1 MIISAQTLLTGDGKT
16 TMTDS
21 GVLVLD
27 GKIAAMDKTD
37 ILRQAYPDVPIIDY
51 GAATILPGLID
62 MHVHL
67 GYYEGRRDAK
77 LYTKH
82 MISYLALNNAQRFLF
97 GGTTTVRDV
106 FGPDAV
112 CRQLAFAAE
121 KGFVRAP
128 RIVHCNQALTPT
140 GGIDW
145 SVDGT
150 VEVDGQEEI
159 RKAVREQARAGASWI
174 KAMTDW
180 RTPGLA
186 EFDQDELDMIVR
198 ESHRRG
204 LKAAAHA
211 NMQPSLQMCINAG
224 FDTIEHACRL
234 TVDQAK
240 QMAEKGLAVVSTFYI
255 YEYLYNSYKAK
266 QEQGIILTA
275 QEKKGFASIEDNVE
289 AYEKNYPE
297 IFKTGLTILAG
308 TDCPFDGMEDITVA
322 VELEYM
328 VKHGITPLEAI
339 AAATGKPASVLGM
352 SGEIGTLAPGAVADI
367 LVADANAH
375 KDITALQRIKD
386 VYQSGKKV
394 HREI

>member
-16 TMTDS
+16 IMTDS

-27 GKIAAMDKTD
+27 GKIAAVDKTE
-37 ILRQAYPDVPIIDY
+37 ILRQAYPDVPNIDY
-51 GAATILPGLID
+51 GTATILPGLID

-67 GYYEGRRDAK
+67 GYYDGRRDAK

-82 MISYLALNNAQRFLF
+82 MISYLALYNAQRFLC

-112 CRQLAFAAE
+112 CRQLAFAVE

-150 VEVDGQEEI
+150 VEVDGPEEI

-186 EFDQDELDMIVR
+186 EFDQDELDMVVR

-234 TVDQAK
+234 TVDQAE

-266 QEQGIILTA
+266 QEQGFILTA
-275 QEKKGFASIEDNVE
+275 QEKKGFASIESNVE

-297 IFKTGLTILAG
+297 IFKTGVTILAG

-322 VELEYM
+322 VEMEYM
-328 VKHGITPLEAI
+328 VKHGMTPLEAI
-339 AAATGKPASVLGM
+339 ATATGKPASVLGM
-352 SGEIGTLAPGAVADI
+352 AGEIGTLAPGAVADI
-367 LVADANAH
+367 LVADANAD
-375 KDITALQRIKD
+375 KDITALKRIKD

>member
-16 TMTDS
+16 IMTDS

-27 GKIAAMDKTD
+27 GRIAAVDKTE
-37 ILRQAYPDVPIIDY
+37 ILRQAYPNVPNIDY
-51 GAATILPGLID
+51 GTATILPGLID

-67 GYYEGRRDAK
+67 GYYDGRRDAK

-82 MISYLALNNAQRFLF
+82 MISYLALYNAQRFLF

-121 KGFVRAP
+121 KGFVCAP

-150 VEVDGQEEI
+150 VEVDGPEEI
-159 RKAVREQARAGASWI
+159 RKAVREQARAGARWI

-180 RTPGLA
+180 RTSGLA

-211 NMQPSLQMCINAG
+211 NMQPSLQMCIDAG

-234 TVDQAK
+234 TVDQAE

-266 QEQGIILTA
+266 QEQGFILTA
-275 QEKKGFASIEDNVE
+275 QEKKGFESIQSNVE
-289 AYEKNYPE
+289 TYEKNYPE
-297 IFKTGLTILAG
+297 IFKTGVTILAG

-328 VKHGITPLEAI
+328 VKHGMTPLEAI

-352 SGEIGTLAPGAVADI
+352 AGEIGTLAPGAVADI
-367 LVADANAH
+367 LVADANAD
-375 KDITALQRIKD
+375 KDITALKRIKD

-394 HREI
+394 HCES